1 MMTSEDS
8 PADWYLLA
16 QDKLNAADAV
26 FKTLGSTFS
35 CVELLHEAVE
45 RFLKGYLIS
54 KGWRLVRTHDLTD
67 LVASASDFDIGFR
80 NFEELA
86 EELTEQFFLQHYPG
100 SDLRDVGKNY
110 LALRSQ
116 TDELLKLIQQ

>member
-1 MMTSEDS
+1 MITSEDS

-26 FKTLGSTFS
+26 FETLGPTFS

-45 RFLKGYLIS
+45 RFLKGYLVS

-67 LVASASDFDIGFR
+67 LVASAADFDAGFR
-80 NFEELA
+80 MFEELA

-100 SDLRDVGKNY
+100 NDLTDVGKNY
-110 LALRSQ
+110 VALRGQ
-116 TDELLKLIQQ
+116 ADELLKLIRQ

>member
-1 MMTSEDS
+1 MF
-8 PADWYLLA
+8 PGKVGGA
-16 QDKLNAADAV
+16 
-26 FKTLGSTFS
+26 KTLGSTFS
-35 CVELLHEAVE
+35 GVELLHEAVE

-67 LVASASDFDIGFR
+67 LVASASDFDADFGK
-80 NFEELA
+80 FEELA

-100 SDLRDVGKNY
+100 SDLTDVGKNY
-110 LALRSQ
+110 AALRGQ